1 MTTLTRSVTIDAP
14 VGTVFEYALDVSRL
28 WKVKDVA
35 LTEVDI
41 RPDGVGTSARMY
53 THILALHVEGG
64 IEYTEVVPDERIV
77 AQVVDFMV
85 VDEPTWTFTF
95 KPVKGGT
102 KVTATG
108 EWVVKVPV
116 LGKRIESMMAKGHE
130 PMLDKLLANLK
141 TQVEALVAA

>member
-53 THILALHVEGG
+53 THILAPHVEGG
-64 IEYTEVVPDERIV
+64 IEYTEVVPNERIV
-77 AQVVDFMV
+77 AQVVDFLV

-116 LGKRIESMMAKGHE
+116 LGTRIESMMAKGHG

-141 TQVEALVAA
+141 TQVEAMVAA